1 MTYIVYIGKRH
12 YQIAYLD
19 TINILVSMQPAA
31 MVAINILDDTKFND
45 DRTLSITLISEPDDM
60 AVPHNITINETTVI
74 IENDDP
80 PGRLESSMSIE
91 IFCGLTFY

>member
-1 MTYIVYIGKRH
+1 MTYLGEQH
-12 YQIAYLD
+12 YQIAFLNA
-19 TINILVSMQPAA
+19 INILVSVQPAA
-31 MVAINILDDTKFND
+31 MVAIYILDDTEFNE
-45 DRTLSITLISEPDDM
+45 DRTLSITLLSEPDDM